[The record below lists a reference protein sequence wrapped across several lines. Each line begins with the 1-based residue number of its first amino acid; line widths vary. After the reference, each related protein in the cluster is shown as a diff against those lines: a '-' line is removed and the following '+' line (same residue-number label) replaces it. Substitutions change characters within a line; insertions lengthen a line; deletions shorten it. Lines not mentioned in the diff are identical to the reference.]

1 MIMYKTFYGFKD
13 IPFSKDI
20 KSQGLFMYPYFK
32 ELLSRMDYIK
42 KYKGI
47 MLITGEPG
55 VGKTSLVK
63 KFVSGRFTRDYRV
76 SIGANLFV
84 KDLIL
89 DSDIEVAIQIW
100 DIAGQE
106 KWEKMRH
113 LYYKGAHGALI
124 VGDITRE
131 NTFEQLKGFW
141 SPDLK
146 KFCGEIP
153 KILVVNKNDLKPIIS
168 NNEVEDLAQ
177 NINVNTIFFSSAKNG
192 QNVEE
197 AFQKIAEDII
207 ISKQKKKI
215 VLLSQVYNPI
225 TSFTNFLSPGSRN
238 CSNVF

>member
-1 MIMYKTFYGFKD
+1 MVYR
-13 IPFSKDI
+13 I
-20 KSQGLFMYPYFK
+20 KV
-32 ELLSRMDYIK
+32 I
-42 KYKGI
+42 I
-47 MLITGEPG
+47 IGEPG

-89 DSDIEVAIQIW
+89 DSDIEVTIQIW

-153 KILVVNKNDLKPIIS
+153 KILLVNKNDLKPIIS
-168 NNEVEDLAQ
+168 NKEVENLAQ
-177 NINVNTIFFSSAKNG
+177 YINVNTIIFTSAKNG

-197 AFQKIAEDII
+197 AFRKIAEEII
-207 ISKQKKKI
+207 
-215 VLLSQVYNPI
+215 
-225 TSFTNFLSPGSRN
+225 
-238 CSNVF
+238 VFK